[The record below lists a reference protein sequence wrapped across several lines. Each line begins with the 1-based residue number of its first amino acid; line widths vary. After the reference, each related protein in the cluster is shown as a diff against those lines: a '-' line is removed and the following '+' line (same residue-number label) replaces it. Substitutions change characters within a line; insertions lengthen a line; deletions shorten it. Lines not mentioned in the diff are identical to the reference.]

1 MKNYGAQAFEQP
13 VCNACPHCESGM
25 EHGIMHS
32 STNGEAEGG
41 AHMNLLN
48 TLLIYMT
55 MVFVSSVQA
64 GPEPTAIPVTPTP
77 SPTMISILATPS
89 PTPSPTPTAVP
100 TPDITPNNAYGTLQL
115 GDKGEEVTQ
124 MQTRLVAL
132 GFYSGDIDGVFGYQ
146 TLKAVQQFQYYQG
159 LSVDGIAGK
168 RTLTVLYESDK
179 VVPAPTEIVSTP
191 TPTVTASTTPAPA
204 ITTPPATDTSTPTF
218 APTPTAS
225 PTDTP
230 EPTQAAAEETAPSE
244 LTTAALLAEPVLMSE
259 QTFIF
264 AGNDTPLTLLADM
277 EAGAEEPALLHP
289 LEYNDTVYVPVIE
302 LIRDTGSVVLPGA
315 NGTQREVAFTL
326 NDELYQIN
334 FELDENNSITQLEIL
349 KQQEAVVLP
358 DRSGFEMENVLYLA
372 MQTATDA
379 TGITFT
385 FDEAAAQY
393 TVELPGGEAEQTN

>member
-1 MKNYGAQAFEQP
+1 
-13 VCNACPHCESGM
+13 
-25 EHGIMHS
+25 
-32 STNGEAEGG
+32 
-41 AHMNLLN
+41 MNLLN
-48 TLLIYMT
+48 TVLIYMT

-124 MQTRLVAL
+124 MQTRLGAL
-132 GFYSGDIDGVFGYQ
+132 GFYTGDIDGVFGYQ

-168 RTLTVLYESDK
+168 RTLTVLYESEK
-179 VVPAPTEIVSTP
+179 VVPAPTEAAATP
-191 TPTVTASTTPAPA
+191 EPTETASITPAPA
-204 ITTPPATDTSTPTF
+204 ITTPPVTDTPAPTF

-230 EPTQAAAEETAPSE
+230 GPIQEAAEETIS
-244 LTTAALLAEPVLMSE
+244 TGITAAALSAEPVLMSE
-259 QTFIF
+259 QTFVLL
-264 AGNDTPLTLLADM
+264 GNDTPLALLADV

-289 LEYNDTVYVPVIE
+289 LEYSDTVYVPLIE
-302 LIRDTGSVVLPGA
+302 LVRDIGSIVLPGA
-315 NGTQREVAFTL
+315 DGAQREVAFTL
-326 NDELYQIN
+326 NDELFQIN

-349 KQQEAVVLP
+349 KQQEAAVVP
-358 DRSGFEMENVLYLA
+358 DRSGFEIDNVLYLA
-372 MQTATDA
+372 TQTVTDV
-379 TGITFT
+379 TGLTFT
-385 FDEAAAQY
+385 YDEATAQY
-393 TVELPGGEAEQTN
+393 TVELPGGDAEQTN